1 MKQTMT
7 PARMMMAGTITALIP
22 AGNISLH
29 LYVAILTMKNGM
41 KPMRFCSVAKAA
53 EVASDDAAS
62 KVVDAKVVEKAEAA
76 TLRMNMKMKD
86 GTLILHMTTTTR
98 VADAL
103 AAEKVKEKVKAEAKV
118 DALSKDPEAKE
129 KAKEK
134 DSEGKE
140 KAKAR
145 IPLSLPLQ
153 L

>member
-1 MKQTMT
+1 ME
-7 PARMMMAGTITALIP
+7 
-22 AGNISLH
+22 
-29 LYVAILTMKNGM
+29 V
-41 KPMRFCSVAKAA
+41 VAKAA
-53 EVASDDAAS
+53 EVASEDAAS

-76 TLRMNMKMKD
+76 TLLTNMKMKD
-86 GTLILHMTTTTR
+86 GTLILHMTTITR

-103 AAEKVKEKVKAEAKV
+103 AAEKAKATVKAEAKV
-118 DALSKDPEAKE
+118 GALSKDPEAKE

-134 DSEGKE
+134 DSEGKA